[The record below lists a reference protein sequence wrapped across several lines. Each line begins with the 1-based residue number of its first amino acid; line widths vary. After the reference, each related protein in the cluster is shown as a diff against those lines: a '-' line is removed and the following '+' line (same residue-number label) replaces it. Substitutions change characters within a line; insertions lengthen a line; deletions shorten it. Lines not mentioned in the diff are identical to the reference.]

1 MIKYRINYFNNNQ
14 YGGNPKYEAKLG
26 TIKSITMHGL
36 NNHADLDYI
45 AENELHIPN
54 VNEFFNNFIFSGNQ
68 FTYFMIGANCLY
80 DYDITQYHKIVN
92 PEFLTINDI
101 PAIFHNREY
110 LCLLQ
115 QFPIF
120 IKDLIKQIQQGVGI
134 KINIIC
140 MDSQTEK
147 KRHLVELMSTIG
159 LSFTETYMNQTIT
172 KYVSDIVTIYY
183 IKTNFPAFVD
193 AKTLKFDMRKR
204 WDAEMSNTVT
214 NRERRRRLV
223 EVDYVRMTESF
234 LHLDRIE
241 ELTLS
246 FYKNFNNFIEKH
258 EQNRS
263 AIIVV
268 NYVKQYIN
276 SQMTVMSVET
286 NYGYKYFP
294 DIVHSFDKNALDKPT
309 QKVLLNWGS
318 PSDELT
324 HTNFYPNVLYPE
336 HYLIEYGYNDNVRA
350 NKFVLT
356 NLKPFIN
363 YAFDHPL
370 ISSIKINLIDDVV
383 VIQKS

>member
-1 MIKYRINYFNNNQ
+1 
-14 YGGNPKYEAKLG
+14 
-26 TIKSITMHGL
+26 MHGL